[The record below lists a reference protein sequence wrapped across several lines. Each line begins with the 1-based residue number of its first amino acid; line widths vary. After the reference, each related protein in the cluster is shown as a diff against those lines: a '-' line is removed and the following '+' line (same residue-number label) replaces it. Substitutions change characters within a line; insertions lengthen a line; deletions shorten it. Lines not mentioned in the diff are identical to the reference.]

1 MGTPLRG
8 ELSHPSKAP
17 RKMTIDD
24 NLDHVGGVLSRVVQ
38 LSMSESTVV
47 KSQTNAPLQDIERDA
62 EGSAAPWTATASEV
76 ATTEGALLCF
86 LVHLSAA
93 KDDLASLDYCLGAE
107 SDANSS
113 QNQQYRNV
121 AGGMVN
127 WVNPASGHSPLQVAA
142 INGSLKCAKRLLQAG
157 ALVHLRDVLG
167 HTALF
172 YVSPIYINRSFS
184 PVDPVLCPGGE
195 TKA

>member
-1 MGTPLRG
+1 
-8 ELSHPSKAP
+8 
-17 RKMTIDD
+17 MTIDD
-24 NLDHVGGVLSRVVQ
+24 NLDNIGGVLSRVVQ
-38 LSMSESTVV
+38 LSMPSIVKAQQST
-47 KSQTNAPLQDIERDA
+47 TMRDIEQAA
-62 EGSAAPWTATASEV
+62 EGSAAPWSATASEV

-86 LVHLSAA
+86 LVHLAAA
-93 KDDLASLDYCLGAE
+93 KDDVASLDYCLSAE

-113 QNQQYRNV
+113 ENQQYRNV

-142 INGSLKCAKRLLQAG
+142 INGSVNCVKRLLHAG

-172 YVSPIYINRSFS
+172 YVSHYDPHVLLFS
-184 PVDPVLCPGGE
+184 
-195 TKA
+195 

>member
-1 MGTPLRG
+1 MSEVRTLMGTPLRG

-24 NLDHVGGVLSRVVQ
+24 NLDNIGGVLSRVVQ
-38 LSMSESTVV
+38 LSMPSTA
-47 KSQTNAPLQDIERDA
+47 KAQQNTSLQDIQPDA

-86 LVHLSAA
+86 LVHLAAA
-93 KDDLASLDYCLGAE
+93 KDDVASLDYCLGSE
-107 SDANSS
+107 DDSSS

-121 AGGMVN
+121 AGGLVN
-127 WVNPASGHSPLQVAA
+127 WINPASGQSPLQVSAV
-142 INGSLKCAKRLLQAG
+142 NGSLKCVKRLLQAG

-172 YVSPIYINRSFS
+172 YVRTLHS
-184 PVDPVLCPGGE
+184 
-195 TKA
+195 